1 LWQIGWLSVSFLLF
15 LLSGMIWIVS
25 DIPTQYKVKQLL
37 SRLSEEDRHLPAELI
52 SLLKL
57 RWWISMAG
65 VLPLV
70 VVFALMVYK
79 PDITAVADWFR

>member
-1 LWQIGWLSVSFLLF
+1 
-15 LLSGMIWIVS
+15 
-25 DIPTQYKVKQLL
+25 
-37 SRLSEEDRHLPAELI
+37 
-52 SLLKL
+52 LKL